1 MLFQTST
8 PTTPTKHPE
17 HGVFHQILGV
27 LVLEKAA
34 QHMEHRR

>member
-1 MLFQTST
+1 MLFHTST
-8 PTTPTKHPE
+8 PTTSDEHPE

-34 QHMEHRR
+34 QHVEYR